1 MLPCKPDMACW
12 PKFLLRQYFL
22 PGIVYFTWCVFINQ
36 RLDLQELYHF
46 LYLVRKS
53 SGRLDPN
60 LLKHDFKVETFWNY
74 SHRFSQGSKDK
85 FNTMRSV
92 KHGANHDSN
101 VKCGAILWSS
111 PTESAVSDDDFM
123 TMLNIVQATHV
134 KLSNHSHWK
143 NCGISNVKII
153 WFF

>member
-12 PKFLLRQYFL
+12 PTFLLRQYFL
-22 PGIVYFTWCVFINQ
+22 PGIVYFTRCVFINQ
-36 RLDLQELYHF
+36 RLDLLEPYHF
-46 LYLVRKS
+46 
-53 SGRLDPN
+53 

-74 SHRFSQGSKDK
+74 SHRLSQGSKDK

-92 KHGANHDSN
+92 KHGGKSWYSN
-101 VKCGAILWSS
+101 VKCGAILWSPPS
-111 PTESAVSDDDFM
+111 ESAEWVNDFV

-143 NCGISNVKII
+143 IVEYPMWK
-153 WFF
+153 

>member
-12 PKFLLRQYFL
+12 PTFLLRKYFL
-22 PGIVYFTWCVFINQ
+22 PGIVYFTRCVFINQ
-36 RLDLQELYHF
+36 RLDLLEPYHF
-46 LYLVRKS
+46 
-53 SGRLDPN
+53 

-74 SHRFSQGSKDK
+74 SHRLSQGSKDK

-92 KHGANHDSN
+92 KHGGKSWFKRQVWSHTVVASVRIRRVSQWLCVN
-101 VKCGAILWSS
+101 VKHRPSKPSETIKPFPL
-111 PTESAVSDDDFM
+111 E
-123 TMLNIVQATHV
+123 
-134 KLSNHSHWK
+134 